1 MFNSKSK
8 NSFDDS
14 PSGAISIIGGGTTIT
29 GNIDST
35 GDVRVDGKIN
45 GNVKAKGKILIGPD
59 GIVEGDIAGEQIDI
73 LGKITG
79 VISANDLLQ
88 LRGKAIIN
96 GDVYAGKLQVEP
108 TVTFNGKCH
117 MGANVVALITE
128 KPLAVNQ

>member
-8 NSFDDS
+8 NSLDDS
-14 PSGAISIIGGGTTIT
+14 PSGGTSIIGAGTTIT

-45 GNVKAKGKILIGPD
+45 GNINAKGKILVGPD
-59 GIVEGDIAGEQIDI
+59 GVVEGDIVGEQIDI
-73 LGKITG
+73 LGKISG
-79 VISANDLLQ
+79 VIKVNDLLQ

-96 GDVYAGKLQVEP
+96 GDVYTGKLQVEP

-117 MGANVVALITE
+117 MGANVVGLNAV
-128 KPLAVNQ
+128 KALAVNQ